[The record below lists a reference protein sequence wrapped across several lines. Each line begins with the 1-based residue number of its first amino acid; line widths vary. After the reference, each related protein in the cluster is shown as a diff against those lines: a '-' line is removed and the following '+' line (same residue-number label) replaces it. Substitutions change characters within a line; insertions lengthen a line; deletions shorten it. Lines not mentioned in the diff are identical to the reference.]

1 MMNSALFAA
10 IAIAISLSLIVW
22 LWHGDPKRRRSS
34 GLPQAGHSAGQ
45 RRYLALGVALPGI
58 MLAAIGDS
66 AAVLVW
72 LGSCSIGGWLV
83 AQLRGSSD
91 RA

>member
-1 MMNSALFAA
+1 MMNSFLFAA
-10 IAIAISLSLIVW
+10 IAISLALIVW

-34 GLPQAGHSAGQ
+34 GLPQVGNSAGK
-45 RRYLALGVALPGI
+45 RRYLAFAVALPGI

-83 AQLRGSSD
+83 TQLRNGGD
-91 RA
+91 KA

>member
-1 MMNSALFAA
+1 MMNSTLFAA
-10 IAIAISLSLIVW
+10 IAVSLVLIVW

-34 GLPQAGHSAGQ
+34 GLPQATNSAGK
-45 RRYLALGVALPGI
+45 RRYLAFGAALPGI

-83 AQLRGSSD
+83 TQLRFGGD
-91 RA
+91 KA